1 MSGSQLVADPY
12 LLLVRLINT
21 GRHAVSKE
29 DFQREPCKIVLD
41 RVVLS
46 VEVADKS
53 DSQMEAFAEW
63 KGSEAQL
70 QPMLFKPGEWIAL
83 AILTDGKPD
92 DQSVDLRSPR
102 IAKPREYKP
111 REYRD
116 VAESLS
122 FFAGA
127 CLWIGIILLLSSL
140 NKFVV
145 RRDLLTQDNA
155 DSMSGIIAL
164 AAIGLCVF
172 VGRRISR
179 LLKKWFGR
187 RAEAMKV
194 L

>member
-1 MSGSQLVADPY
+1 
-12 LLLVRLINT
+12 
-21 GRHAVSKE
+21 
-29 DFQREPCKIVLD
+29 
-41 RVVLS
+41 
-46 VEVADKS
+46 
-53 DSQMEAFAEW
+53 MEALAEW
-63 KGSEAQL
+63 EGSEAQL
-70 QPMLFKPGEWIAL
+70 QPMLFKPREWIAL

-116 VAESLS
+116 LAELLSL
-122 FFAGA
+122 FAGI
-127 CLWIGIILLLSSL
+127 CLWVGIIVLLSSL
-140 NKFVV
+140 NKYVV
-145 RRDLLTQDNA
+145 RTDLLTQDTA

-164 AAIGLCVF
+164 AAIGLCIF

-187 RAEAMKV
+187 GAEAMKV